1 MTIGNFKEIA
11 KNRLQGQ
18 WLKMGAFIFLIAILT
33 SVVQQVSTVFNRESS
48 RSLAA
53 FILLCTI
60 GFAFSYAQNFL
71 GLYVARGGKVDISM
85 LFVVFQKPYYAKMLF
100 VHLISQIVQYV
111 VGLVIFVP
119 ILLSSGMGVYLH
131 MLFGSRATQYTVD
144 SVMSLGFASLTVI
157 LLLLYLIVGVII
169 NVLFNF
175 AVWVSF
181 DYPELSLKESF
192 ARAWFLMKDRWGK
205 YILLQL
211 SFIGWY
217 ILGFIALLIGTV
229 FAVAYAQT
237 ASAAF
242 YDQAVKEK
250 LL

>member
-1 MTIGNFKEIA
+1 MTISNFKETA

-18 WLKMGAFIFLIAILT
+18 WLKMAAFIFLIAILT
-33 SVVQQVSTVFNRESS
+33 TVVQQVSTVFNSESA

-71 GLYVARGGKVDISM
+71 GLYVARGGKADISM
-85 LFVVFQKPYYAKMLF
+85 LFVVFQKPYYSKMLF

-111 VGLVIFVP
+111 IGLVIFIP
-119 ILLSSGMGVYLH
+119 ILLSSGMAVYLN
-131 MLFGSRATQYTVD
+131 MLFGSRVTQYTVD
-144 SVMSLGFASLTVI
+144 SVMSLGFASLAVI
-157 LLLLYLIVGVII
+157 LLLLYLVIGVVIS
-169 NVLFNF
+169 VLFNF

-181 DYPELSLKESF
+181 DYPELSLKECF
-192 ARAWFLMKDRWGK
+192 ARAWYLMKDRWGK

-211 SFIGWY
+211 SFIGWF
-217 ILGFIALLIGTV
+217 ILGFIALFVGV
-229 FAVAYAQT
+229 FFAAAYAQT